1 MFKPAKAGPQKAITA
16 NLLGNGRVVFLDETG
31 GWVQALAEARLAAD
45 GPELDAA
52 LAIAKAAT
60 EARVV
65 VEPYAIDVE
74 IVDDA
79 PVPVRLRERIRAVGP
94 TVDYGADEARRLGAA
109 G

>member
-16 NLLGNGRVVFLDETG
+16 NLLGNGRVVFLDEAG

-52 LAIAKAAT
+52 LAIARAAT

-65 VEPYAIDVE
+65 VAPYASDGASGA
-74 IVDDA
+74 DA
-79 PVPVRLRERIRAVGP
+79 PGPGRRRARSRAGGP

>member
-1 MFKPAKAGPQKAITA
+1 
-16 NLLGNGRVVFLDETG
+16 
-31 GWVQALAEARLAAD
+31 
-45 GPELDAA
+45 
-52 LAIAKAAT
+52 
-60 EARVV
+60 
-65 VEPYAIDVE
+65 EPYAIDVE